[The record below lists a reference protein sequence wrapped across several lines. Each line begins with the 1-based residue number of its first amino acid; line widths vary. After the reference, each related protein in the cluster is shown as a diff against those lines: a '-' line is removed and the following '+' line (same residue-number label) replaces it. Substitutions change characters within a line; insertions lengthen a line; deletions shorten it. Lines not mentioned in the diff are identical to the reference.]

1 MKIFKSEI
9 VIKNFINFIL
19 IIFSINLINSI
30 LISLHLYNSFLSL
43 CCLVAT
49 YFIFFYYYYL
59 DYKEKK
65 NDKLFYLFIIFSIL
79 FWLFA
84 FPAAINGYDDLAAYL
99 VFAMKLVDIGTLPVE
114 ELSPRKIYNYGGLY
128 PYQGYIAKINP
139 SLLNFVEP
147 VMGLFSFVIVINFL
161 NINKL
166 TKTLIIT
173 LLFLTP
179 LMGSKIIANTAGVY
193 TYCFYNFIIILLY
206 FFHKKVDFS
215 KIYKFSINSSQI
227 VFLLMIFCFLI
238 SLSIRPFHAVFN
250 IFILI
255 SFIMLNFNKIFEK
268 VNLTKIILSLIMILI
283 FIYPYILSS
292 YKSSDTL
299 LFPILGKGWHIVDEA
314 LSSFNF
320 LFILELESVSQFVL
334 LILSIFKN
342 DYFFT
347 IGLILVLLNL
357 TNNKNKDKGKK
368 IFLASSYVTYY
379 MMIFFQAGPDLTY
392 RYNFS
397 LNLSFIIL
405 NLIILDWKFLKYE
418 KKFKELLIAIPVISI
433 IIMISAFIYAGK
445 TVKENRIKYKE
456 YELKQV
462 LIKDIS
468 HLKELRLNNDL
479 NKIAISSAYA
489 YTFYNEGFKNLIIN
503 DTPLQMNP
511 WFNKELK
518 IEYKNLDKS
527 MLNYY
532 KNQKIKYILIGSDY
546 DKFPFYKDFIDK
558 NFRKIF
564 TSNLNYFVFEMN

>member
-1 MKIFKSEI
+1 MKIFQSDIKT
-9 VIKNFINFIL
+9 KNFTNFIL
-19 IIFSINLINSI
+19 VIFFINLINSI
-30 LISLHLYNSFLSL
+30 LTSLHLYNSLLSL
-43 CCLVAT
+43 SCLIST
-49 YFIFFYYYYL
+49 YFLFFFYFYS
-59 DYKEKK
+59 DYKKNK
-65 NDKLFYLFIIFSIL
+65 NDKLFYLFIIFAIL

-128 PYQGYIAKINP
+128 PFQGYIAKINP
-139 SLLNFVEP
+139 SLLTFIEP
-147 VMGLFSFVIVINFL
+147 VMGLFSFVVVINFL

-166 TKTLIIT
+166 TKILIIA

-193 TYCFYNFIIILLY
+193 TYSFYNFIIILL
-206 FFHKKVDFS
+206 FFFYEKINFS
-215 KIYKFSINSSQI
+215 KIYKVNINSCQI
-227 VFLLMIFCFLI
+227 VFLLMVFCFLI

-250 IFILI
+250 IFILT
-255 SFIMLNFNKIFEK
+255 SFIVQNHNKIFEK
-268 VNLTKIILSLIMILI
+268 INLSKIFLILTISLI

-292 YKSSDTL
+292 YKSSGTL
-299 LFPILGKGWHIVDEA
+299 LFPILGKGWHIVDET

-320 LFILELESVSQFVL
+320 LFILELQSISQFF
-334 LILSIFKN
+334 ILFFSIFKN

-347 IGLILVLLNL
+347 IGLILILLNL
-357 TNNKNKDKGKK
+357 INNKNKDKSKK
-368 IFLASSYVTYY
+368 IFLAISYIVYY

-405 NLIILDWKFLKYE
+405 NLIIFDWKFFKYNE
-418 KKFKELLIAIPVISI
+418 KLKELLVAIPIISI
-433 IIMISAFIYAGK
+433 IIMCSAYVYAGK
-445 TVKENRIKYKE
+445 TVKENRIKFKE
-456 YELKQV
+456 YD
-462 LIKDIS
+462 LIKVLTKDINQ
-468 HLKELRLNNDL
+468 LKELELNNEL

-518 IEYKNLDKS
+518 ISYKKLDNS

-532 KNQKIKYILIGSDY
+532 KDQKIKFILIGSDY
-546 DKFPFYKDFIDK
+546 DKFPYYKNFIDK

-564 TSNLNYFVFEMN
+564 TSNLDYFVFEMN